1 MYLST
6 KFDKTFIQYYIINNQ
21 SNCEGDFRN
30 IMMRTIRKKMKFVL
44 ILMAAFF
51 IISFFYGFG
60 NKSNQSQTQNIG
72 NNLAEVNGTTI
83 TYDQWL
89 KTFQNSVSRY
99 DNNTLSAMDQPAI
112 NALKNNVLKQMINS
126 ELLYQQATKNKIK
139 ITNDKINAEIDKIKE
154 NFSSPEEFDNILK
167 TNNLT
172 LNQLKEDIKR
182 NLMITHIMDDTKSKV
197 NITDDELKEYFKEN
211 EESFFEA
218 EKVHARHILV
228 ENEEE
233 ALDIIRQLKE
243 GIVDFAELAKEKST
257 GPSAENGGD
266 LGFFTKGQMVK
277 EFEDVAFALQPGE
290 ISDAVKTQFGF
301 HVIKCEEKKD
311 EYQPSFEEVKEQI
324 NNLLRYQK
332 ENEVITKLISDLNEN
347 ADVTINYD
355 FESENPDSST
365 EESQTIESTEEQTTI
380 EVENDSNTTDSSTS
394 E

>member
-1 MYLST
+1 
-6 KFDKTFIQYYIINNQ
+6 
-21 SNCEGDFRN
+21 
-30 IMMRTIRKKMKFVL
+30 MKFVL

-60 NKSNQSQTQNIG
+60 KYKSGQSQTQNIG
-72 NNLAEVNGTTI
+72 NYLAEVNGTTI
-83 TYDQWL
+83 KYDQWL

-99 DNNTLSAMDQPAI
+99 DNNTLSSMDQPAI

-139 ITNDKINAEIDKIKE
+139 ITNDEINAEIDKIKE

-228 ENEEE
+228 ETEEE

-301 HVIKCEEKKD
+301 HIIKCEEKKD
-311 EYQPSFEEVKEQI
+311 EHQSSFEESKEQI
-324 NNLLRYQK
+324 NNFLRYQK
-332 ENEVITKLISDLNEN
+332 ENDAITKLISDLKEN
-347 ADVTINYD
+347 ADVVINYD
-355 FESENPDSST
+355 FESENPDSSS
-365 EESQTIESTEEQTTI
+365 EESQTVEFTDEQTV

>member
-1 MYLST
+1 
-6 KFDKTFIQYYIINNQ
+6 
-21 SNCEGDFRN
+21 
-30 IMMRTIRKKMKFVL
+30 MKFVL
-44 ILMAAFF
+44 ILMVAFF

-60 NKSNQSQTQNIG
+60 KYKSSQSQTQNIG
-72 NNLAEVNGTTI
+72 NYLAEVNGTTI
-83 TYDQWL
+83 KYDQWL

-99 DNNTLSAMDQPAI
+99 DNNTLSSMDQPAI

-139 ITNDKINAEIDKIKE
+139 ITNDEINAEIDKIKE

-197 NITDDELKEYFKEN
+197 NITYDELKEYFKEN

-228 ENEEE
+228 ETEEE

-301 HVIKCEEKKD
+301 HIIKCEEKKD
-311 EYQPSFEEVKEQI
+311 EHQSSFEESKEQI
-324 NNLLRYQK
+324 NNFLRYQK
-332 ENEVITKLISDLNEN
+332 ENDAITKLISDLKEN
-347 ADVTINYD
+347 ADVVINYD
-355 FESENPDSST
+355 FESENPDSSS
-365 EESQTIESTEEQTTI
+365 EESQTVEFTDEQTV

>member
-1 MYLST
+1 
-6 KFDKTFIQYYIINNQ
+6 
-21 SNCEGDFRN
+21 
-30 IMMRTIRKKMKFVL
+30 MMRTIRKKMKFVL

-60 NKSNQSQTQNIG
+60 NFKSNQSQTQNIG
-72 NNLAEVNGTTI
+72 NYLAEVNGTTI

-139 ITNDKINAEIDKIKE
+139 ITDDEINAEIDKIKE
-154 NFSSPEEFDNILK
+154 NISSPEEFDNILK

-228 ENEEE
+228 ETEEE

-301 HVIKCEEKKD
+301 HIIKCEEKKD
-311 EYQPSFEEVKEQI
+311 EHQSSFEESKEQI
-324 NNLLRYQK
+324 NNFLRYQK
-332 ENEVITKLISDLNEN
+332 ENDAITKLISDLKEN

-380 EVENDSNTTDSSTS
+380 EVENNSDTANSTTN